1 MKLKLKA
8 EKTGRWHDAPH
19 THERPHAHRGNR
31 YRILKLWRPAGYQLP
46 SNQDREHCETN
57 HPVYGYSKELLTAF
71 ERAAKEAPCV
81 SMETDILDGQPCI
94 AGTRIPVH
102 SVLRAIEHYGSLDAA
117 VKCYPHLTIPQVK
130 DALYFAQV
138 VLEPADGVNETKTA
152 S

>member
-1 MKLKLKA
+1 MKLKP
-8 EKTGRWHDAPH
+8 EKTGKWHD
-19 THERPHAHRGNR
+19 TSHERSHVHSGTNR
-31 YRILKLWRPAGYQLP
+31 YRTQMARRRTKWGRPP
-46 SNQDREHCETN
+46 KEDEDRHD
-57 HPVYGYSKELLTAF
+57 GRIIYSACPTELLIAF
-71 ERAAKEAPCV
+71 ERAAREAPSV
-81 SMETDILDGQPCI
+81 SMDPHILEGQPCI

-138 VLEPADGVNETKTA
+138 VLEPADGIESTPTA